1 MLKVFKRTLTK
12 DLKVSKGIWSDF
24 SKRPESLKLQQTT
37 DLPSIINN
45 NKPKYHS
52 PLLIDE
58 TFEKAYNLLQ
68 DESAELY
75 KAAEASKDPKEK
87 DDLLAAAE
95 RQNPEVL
102 FNLMKESKLDLSQP
116 VYRQHAERKWKD
128 YDLMIL
134 MQRLEQLKVIPDTM
148 PTLDPKVDVKI
159 KFPHVTKPV
168 DKLNSWITP
177 GEILPSFLVNQ
188 PPVIKIQRFDSSN
201 EPKKYTVVLV
211 NPDEPDLDT
220 NSFKTKLHFG
230 IANLP
235 IDLHDNTLNIEKYLS
250 ENLNIFKDY
259 VPILPEINSGDYQR
273 ACLWVFEQQDAKDLS
288 IDSTQFSSE
297 TFDIRK
303 FADAFA
309 LQAVGAHVWRQ
320 VFDRSVNDVRNQYG
334 LPKGRVFHRVR
345 KPFPVK

>member
-1 MLKVFKRTLTK
+1 MLRVFKRTLTK
-12 DLKVSKGIWSDF
+12 DLKVSNGVWSDF
-24 SKRPESLKLQQTT
+24 SKRSESLKLKQVS
-37 DLPSIINN
+37 DLPIITN

-58 TFEKAYNLLQ
+58 TFEKSYNLLQ
-68 DESAELY
+68 EESAALY
-75 KAAEASKDPKEK
+75 KAAENSKDSEQK
-87 DDLLAAAE
+87 DHLLASAE
-95 RQNPEVL
+95 IKNPEVL

-116 VYRQHAERKWKD
+116 VYRQHAEKKWKE

-148 PTLDPKVDVKI
+148 PTLEPKVDVQI

-168 DKLNSWITP
+168 EQLNSWITP
-177 GEILPSFLVNQ
+177 GEILPSFLVSQ
-188 PPVIKIQRFDSSN
+188 PPVIKIQRFDSS
-201 EPKKYTVVLV
+201 EDSKKYTVLLV
-211 NPDEPDLDT
+211 NPDEPDLET

-230 IANLP
+230 VSNLS
-235 IDLHDNTLNIEKYLS
+235 ISLSDNTLSIQKYLS
-250 ENLNIFKDY
+250 GDLSIFKDY

-273 ACLWVFEQQDAKDLS
+273 ACLWVFEQQGSQDLS
-288 IDSTQFSSE
+288 INASNLSAEQ
-297 TFDIRK
+297 FDIRQ
-303 FADAFA
+303 FAEANG

-320 VFDRSVNDVRNQYG
+320 IFDRSVNDVRTQYG